1 MRCTSLRIRLI
12 IGICATLLTS
22 TAYSETCQSDTPN
35 TIDGI
40 LQVRLIDNPER
51 DTREDIRWK
60 TLELA
65 LEKSRVPYDLDV
77 SSFGTAPDRQIK
89 QMRELGVEGNVYW
102 SVTDREWEKASLP
115 VRVPLSRGLNSYFNI
130 WVSEEDV
137 EKFSEIKTLDALT
150 QFSVLQGTN
159 WSTIPGLEAAG
170 FEVRQGAFFNLVKML
185 AANRADALL
194 YSAIQ
199 SARIEGLGSEELG
212 LVALPDLLIRFPLD
226 DFFYVDACSKDLHD
240 AIFNGLKTAFEDG
253 SYDAMMNSYPGV
265 IDGYEVILNDAVKVL
280 DVDNTELTEE
290 SARVMDEYKLDAILD
305 R

>member
-1 MRCTSLRIRLI
+1 MQCPSLRTKLTIA
-12 IGICATLLTS
+12 ICATLLTS
-22 TAYSETCQSDTPN
+22 TAYSETCQSDNPN

-130 WVSEEDV
+130 WVAKKDV
-137 EKFSEIKTLDALT
+137 EKFSDIKTLDALT

-170 FEVRQGAFFNLVKML
+170 FDVRQGAFLNLVKML

-212 LVALPDLLIRFPLD
+212 LVPLPDLLIRFPLD

-240 AIFNGLKTAFEDG
+240 AIFNGLMAAFEDG
-253 SYDAMMNSYPGV
+253 SYDTMMNTYPGV
-265 IDGYEVILNDAVKVL
+265 IEGYEVILSDAVKVL
-280 DVDNTELTEE
+280 DVNNTELTEE

>member
-1 MRCTSLRIRLI
+1 MQCPSLIIRLTI
-12 IGICATLLTS
+12 AICVTLPAS

-35 TIDGI
+35 TIDGT

-65 LEKSRVPYDLDV
+65 LEKSRIPYDLDV

-102 SVTDREWEKASLP
+102 SVTDREWENASLP

-130 WVSEEDV
+130 WVSKEDV
-137 EKFSEIKTLDALT
+137 EKFSDIETLDALT

-170 FEVRQGAFFNLVKML
+170 FDVRQGAFFNLVKML

-212 LVALPDLLIRFPLD
+212 LVALPNLLIRFPLD
-226 DFFYVDACSKDLHD
+226 DFFYVDLCSKDLHD
-240 AIFNGLKTAFEDG
+240 AIFNGLMAAFEDG

-265 IDGYEVILNDAVKVL
+265 IEGYEVILSDAVKVL
-280 DVDNTELTEE
+280 DVNNTELTEE
-290 SARVMDEYKLDAILD
+290 SARVMDAYKLDAILE